1 MGKNAAEIA
10 KRNEQIVEAVKA
22 GEKTTVVAVK
32 FGIDASQVSRIWRLS
47 GGQPIRKGRPRK
59 YDYEKVM
66 SLYDA
71 HTPLVEIA
79 KQIGY
84 TGKAETAANFV
95 LGVIR
100 AQGRQPDRQGK
111 VEA

>member
-1 MGKNAAEIA
+1 MGKNAVEIA
-10 KRNEQIVEAVKA
+10 KRNKQIVAAVTA

-32 FGIDASQVSRIWRLS
+32 FGVDASQVSRIWRLS

-59 YDYEKVM
+59 YDYEKAM
-66 SLYDA
+66 SLYNA
-71 HTPLVEIA
+71 NTPLTEIA
-79 KQIGY
+79 KAIGY
-84 TGKAETAANFV
+84 SGKDATAANFV

-111 VEA
+111 SHD